1 MSARI
6 CICGTQVPFSSGGAE
21 LLVESLR
28 DQLSARGFEVEVVS
42 VPFSWRTRGQILKSA
57 LSWRLLDLTEVG
69 GRRIDLVIC
78 TRFPSY
84 LVQHPN
90 KVVWLIH
97 QFRQVYELM
106 GTRYSDFTDLP
117 EDREVVSMIR
127 TMDRRCL
134 AEARRLCTISQNTAD
149 RLQRFLGLEGE
160 AVYPPPALTGRFRS
174 GAPGDHV
181 LGVGRLDAMK
191 RFDLLLRAVAESQ
204 GDLRCVIAGSGP
216 EGEALAALAREL
228 GIEERVE
235 LLGRVDDDRLIDL
248 YAGSL
253 AVYYAP
259 FDEDYGYVT
268 VEAFMA
274 GRAVVTTED
283 AGGVLEFVRDGVNG
297 LVCKAS
303 PGRIGQALSR
313 LAADPELARR
323 LGSAGRERVESI
335 HWDAVIETL
344 TGTL

>member
-6 CICGTQVPFSSGGAE
+6 CICGTQVPFSRGGAE
-21 LLVESLR
+21 LLVETLR
-28 DQLSARGFEVEVVS
+28 DQLLARDFEVELVS
-42 VPFSWRTRGQILKSA
+42 VPFSWRTRRQIVKSA
-57 LSWRLLDLTEVG
+57 LAWRLLDLTEVA

-106 GTRYSDFTDLP
+106 GTRYSDFADLP

-127 TMDRRCL
+127 TMDQRCL

-149 RLQRFLGLEGE
+149 RLQRFLGLQGE
-160 AVYPPPALTGRFRS
+160 ALYPPPALTGRFRS
-174 GAPGDHV
+174 GDPGDYV

-191 RFDLLLRAVAESQ
+191 RFDLLLRAVAQSQ
-204 GDLRCVIAGSGP
+204 GGLRCVIAGSGA
-216 EGEALAALAREL
+216 EGDALAALATQL
-228 GIEERVE
+228 GIEGRVE
-235 LLGRVDDDRLIDL
+235 FLGRVDDDHLIEL
-248 YAGSL
+248 YAGAL

-274 GRAVVTTED
+274 GKAVVTTED

-297 LVCKAS
+297 LVCSAS
-303 PGRIGQALSR
+303 PRRVGQALSR
-313 LAADPELARR
+313 LAADPDLARR

-335 HWDAVIETL
+335 HWDVVIEAL